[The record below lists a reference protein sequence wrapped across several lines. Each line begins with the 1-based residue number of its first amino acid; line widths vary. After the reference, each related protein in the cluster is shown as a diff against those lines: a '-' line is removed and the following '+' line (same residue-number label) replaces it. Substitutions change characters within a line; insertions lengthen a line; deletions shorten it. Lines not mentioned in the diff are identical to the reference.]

1 MNYFTGRN
9 LVPKLV
15 AVVVALVVWVFVMN
29 EQNPPIEGSFQVAL
43 GSRNLAEDM
52 IVLESPATVRVKV
65 RGLRNAIAGA
75 AGKDFKA
82 TIDLKGLAAGQY
94 NLPVSV
100 ATPGGYDLVEVI
112 PDKVAI
118 KLDAIR
124 SKRFTVE
131 ARLSGP
137 MVGEFVLGQVE
148 IQPAAATVTGP
159 QSQLDTVGK
168 VVAPVEIRGRTPA
181 FSQETRLVVLGTDG
195 HEMQNVKLEPT
206 KAIIS
211 GNLEPGTVSRQVEI
225 KTVLSGNLPQGILLR
240 RVFTEPTK
248 IEIKGS
254 KVLLD
259 SITAIATEPIP
270 LADIN
275 KDITKEVALQ
285 LQPGITAEKKTV
297 MVRITVGQ
305 GP

>member
-29 EQNPPIEGSFQVAL
+29 EQNPPLEGSFQVAL
-43 GSRNLAEDM
+43 SSRNLAEDM

-82 TIDLKGLAAGQY
+82 TVDLKELAAGQY

-100 ATPGGYDLVEVI
+100 STPGGYDLVEVM

-124 SKRFTVE
+124 AKGFTVE

-148 IQPAAATVTGP
+148 IQPELATVTGP
-159 QSQLDTVGK
+159 QSQLDTVSK
-168 VVAPVEIRGRTPA
+168 VVAPIEIHGRTPV

-195 HEMQNVKLEPT
+195 HEMKNVKLEPT
-206 KAIIS
+206 KVIIA
-211 GNLEPGTVSRQVEI
+211 GKLEPGTVSRQVEV

-254 KVLLD
+254 KELLD
-259 SITAIATEPIP
+259 SITAISTEPIP
-270 LADIN
+270 LADIS
-275 KDITKEVALQ
+275 KDITKEVVLQ
-285 LQPGITAEKKTV
+285 LQSGITAEKTTV